1 MDAGH
6 TIRVLAVTD
15 HPEGSPGLCAAIRQR
30 VTHGP
35 VQFRVLVINPAAHE
49 AHLRHPERHDE
60 ALHAELSLLGALPAL
75 TAAAGAP
82 VLGSVSVRHDPY
94 LAVEEVLA
102 SEPVD
107 EVIIDLTESGLTRS
121 FHLDLPHRLKRLGRP
136 ITHVQATVPST

>member
-1 MDAGH
+1 MDAVH
-6 TIRVLAVTD
+6 PIRILAVTD
-15 HPEGSPGLCAAIRQR
+15 HPEGSPGLLATLRERAAK
-30 VTHGP
+30 GP
-35 VQFRVLVINPAAHE
+35 AQFRVLVINPAAHE

-60 ALHAELSLLGALPAL
+60 ALQAELSLHAALPAL

-107 EVIIDLTESGLTRS
+107 ELVIDLTQSGLTRAL
-121 FHLDLPHRLKRLGRP
+121 HLDLPHRLKHLGRP
-136 ITHVQATVPST
+136 ITHVQATTRPV